1 MDLSMLN
8 VFSDNP
14 MLIIALVAF
23 LACVVIGFF
32 GDRYLRKQNK
42 IGKILSNNNLKE
54 KTEETQEVQ
63 PVSDT
68 NINEAPL
75 ITSENVNDNV
85 SVTNEVVSQSF
96 NSTSQNDNVATPES
110 SGTVAPSFEASS
122 MNVSDTTPI
131 VNDVVAP
138 SFDNPI
144 NNDNIGD
151 SILTTDPNMI
161 SNVQNS
167 NPNVLQSNVINEE
180 VSAAI
185 TPNIEQPALT
195 DVIASDYPAENS
207 PQNVT
212 ATPTPFDGQVTMDEN
227 INNMF

>member
-1 MDLSMLN
+1 MNLLMLN

-23 LACVVIGFF
+23 LVCVVIGFF
-32 GDRYLRKQNK
+32 GDSYLRKQNK
-42 IGKILSNNNLKE
+42 IGKILNNNSKE
-54 KTEETQEVQ
+54 KAKEVQVVQ

-68 NINEAPL
+68 DISEEAPL

-85 SVTNEVVSQSF
+85 SATNEAVSQISD
-96 NSTSQNDNVATPES
+96 STIQNDNVAVTETSGMVS
-110 SGTVAPSFEASS
+110 SSLDAQLG
-122 MNVSDTTPI
+122 NTTPI
-131 VNDVVAP
+131 INDMVAP
-138 SFDNPI
+138 SFDNPA
-144 NNDNIGD
+144 NNDNIGN
-151 SILTTDPNMI
+151 SISNIDPNMI

-167 NPNVLQSNVINEE
+167 NTSVLQNNVINEE

-185 TPNIEQPALT
+185 TPNIEQPVLT
-195 DVIASDYPAENS
+195 DSVSSDYPAENS

-212 ATPTPFDGQVTMDEN
+212 TTPTPFDGQVTMDEN

>member
-1 MDLSMLN
+1 MDLLMLN

-42 IGKILSNNNLKE
+42 IGKILNNNNLKE
-54 KTEETQEVQ
+54 KTEETQKVQ

-110 SGTVAPSFEASS
+110 SSTVVPSFEAPS
-122 MNVSDTTPI
+122 MNVSDDTPI
-131 VNDVVAP
+131 INDVVAP
-138 SFDNPI
+138 SFDSPT

-167 NPNVLQSNVINEE
+167 NLNVLQNNVINEE

-185 TPNIEQPALT
+185 TPNIEQPVLT
-195 DVIASDYPAENS
+195 DSVSSDYPAENS

-212 ATPTPFDGQVTMDEN
+212 TTPTPFDGQVTMDEN